1 MPLALFLVVNIDAN
15 RAKGNDLYIRSLPT
29 KMNQQFTAQDLYLI
43 ETLVRFWDFRREE
56 DQWCLAELESITES
70 NPFKTWRLVLALV
83 KAAPSRRVLLQIGA
97 GPLERLLS
105 KNGPAFIGSI
115 KDEVKSN
122 VKLLYALSGAG
133 IIGSESKE
141 IQRLWDKYNLWHADQ
156 LIF

>member
-1 MPLALFLVVNIDAN
+1 
-15 RAKGNDLYIRSLPT
+15 
-29 KMNQQFTAQDLYLI
+29 LI
-43 ETLVRFWDFRREE
+43 
-56 DQWCLAELESITES
+56 
-70 NPFKTWRLVLALV
+70 LALV